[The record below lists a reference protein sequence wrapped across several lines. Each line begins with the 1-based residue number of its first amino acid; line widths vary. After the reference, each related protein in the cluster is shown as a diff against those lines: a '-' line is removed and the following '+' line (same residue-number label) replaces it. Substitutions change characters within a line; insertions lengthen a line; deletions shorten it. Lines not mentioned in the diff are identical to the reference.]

1 MIIIYRNYL
10 IGNCKSKRYKDWITV
25 VFIIIRGLDTLSV
38 GGGNKKLK
46 IEKYSVYRNF

>member
-1 MIIIYRNYL
+1 MTIKQIKRQIILNHLKFRE
-10 IGNCKSKRYKDWITV
+10 V

-46 IEKYSVYRNF
+46 IEKYSVYSNF